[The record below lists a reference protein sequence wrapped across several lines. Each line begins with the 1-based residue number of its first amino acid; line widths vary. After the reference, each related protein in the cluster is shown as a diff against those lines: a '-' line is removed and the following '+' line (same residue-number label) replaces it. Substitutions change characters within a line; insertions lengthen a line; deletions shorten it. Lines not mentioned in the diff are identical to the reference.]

1 MKQVYISCCTFL
13 ILLMSCQEKQSE
25 AITAAASEETLA
37 NEIKLT
43 ADQLA
48 ALKLQ
53 LGNPTNQEMHSS
65 IKVQGLIDL
74 PPQNMISVNFPMGGF
89 LKQTK
94 LIPGMQIAKGEVI
107 ATISDQAIIQLQQ
120 DYLLAKAKLDLL
132 RLELARQQDMKDA
145 RAGVSRNFQQTEAD
159 VKMQTIT
166 MRGMHEKL
174 KLIGVDPATLS
185 ESNLSAD
192 VLLKS
197 PINGYVSKVN
207 VNTGKYIQPTETIFE
222 LIDPEDIHVALTIF
236 EKDLSAVRKGAMV
249 DVRLPNN
256 PGRSYAAEVILV
268 NKDIEENRTA
278 TAHCHFK
285 EHAKD
290 LLPGMLVD
298 ADIAVENKKSSVLP
312 EGALVRYGNQEF
324 VFVMQQ
330 QNLVQMLPV
339 KTGVS
344 ADGHTEIISGLE
356 KITPGTVVLNNA
368 YKLLGILKNSG
379 EE

>member
-13 ILLMSCQEKQSE
+13 ILLMSCNEKQSD
-25 AITAAASEETLA
+25 AAATPEETVV

-94 LIPGMQIAKGEVI
+94 LIPGMHIAKGEVI
-107 ATISDQAIIQLQQ
+107 ATISDQSIIQLQQ

-132 RLELARQQDMKDA
+132 RLELSRQQDMKDA

-166 MRGMHEKL
+166 IRGMHEKL
-174 KLIGVDPATLS
+174 KLIGIDPMTLN
-185 ESNLSAD
+185 ESNLSGD

-236 EKDLSAVRKGAMV
+236 EKDLAAVRKGAMV

-256 PGRSYAAEVILV
+256 PGRSYAAEIILV

-298 ADIAVENKKSSVLP
+298 AEIAVDNKQSSVLP
-312 EGALVRYGNQEF
+312 DGALVRYGNQQF

-339 KTGVS
+339 KTGIS
-344 ADGHTEIISGLE
+344 AAGNTEIISGLE

>member
-1 MKQVYISCCTFL
+1 MKQAYISCCTFL
-13 ILLMSCQEKQSE
+13 ILLISCNEKQVE
-25 AITAAASEETLA
+25 ETAAPDEVVV

-43 ADQLA
+43 ADQSA

-53 LGNPTNQEMHSS
+53 LGNPTKQEMHSS
-65 IKVQGLIDL
+65 IRVQGLIDL

-94 LIPGMQIAKGEVI
+94 LIPGMRIAKGEVI

-120 DYLLAKAKLDLL
+120 DYLLATAKLDLL
-132 RLELARQQDMKDA
+132 RLELSRQQDMKDA
-145 RAGVSRNFQQTEAD
+145 RAGVSRNFQQTEAE
-159 VKMQTIT
+159 VKMQAITI
-166 MRGMHEKL
+166 RGMQEKL
-174 KLIGVDPATLS
+174 KLIGVDPAALN

-192 VLLKS
+192 VFLKS

-236 EKDLSAVRKGAMV
+236 EKDLAAVRKGALV
-249 DVRLPNN
+249 DVWLPNN
-256 PGRSYAAEVILV
+256 PGRSYAAEIILV

-298 ADIAVENKKSSVLP
+298 AEIAVDNKQSSVLP
-312 EGALVRYGNQEF
+312 DGALVRYGNQQF

-339 KTGVS
+339 KTGIS
-344 ADGHTEIISGLE
+344 AAGNTKIISGLE

>member
-1 MKQVYISCCTFL
+1 MKHFYISCCTFL
-13 ILLMSCQEKQSE
+13 ILLMSCKDNQSD
-25 AITAAASEETLA
+25 AAAVTEEPVV

-43 ADQLA
+43 PEQSV

-53 LGNPTNQEMHSS
+53 LGNPASQEMHTS

-94 LIPGMQIAKGEVI
+94 LIPGMHIAKGEVI

-132 RLELARQQDMKDA
+132 RLELSRQQDMKDA

-166 MRGMHEKL
+166 MRGMYEKL
-174 KLIGVDPATLS
+174 KLIGIDPVTLN
-185 ESNLSAD
+185 ESNLSGE

-236 EKDLSAVRKGAMV
+236 EKDLASVRKGAMV

-256 PGRSYAAEVILV
+256 PGRSYAAEIILV

-298 ADIAVENKKSSVLP
+298 AEIAVENKQSTVLP
-312 EGALVRYGNQEF
+312 DAALVRYGNQQF

-339 KTGVS
+339 KTGIS
-344 ADGHTEIISGLE
+344 AAGNTEIISGLE

>member
-1 MKQVYISCCTFL
+1 
-13 ILLMSCQEKQSE
+13 
-25 AITAAASEETLA
+25 
-37 NEIKLT
+37 
-43 ADQLA
+43 
-48 ALKLQ
+48 
-53 LGNPTNQEMHSS
+53 
-65 IKVQGLIDL
+65 
-74 PPQNMISVNFPMGGF
+74 MGGF

-94 LIPGMQIAKGEVI
+94 LIPGMHIAKGEVI
-107 ATISDQAIIQLQQ
+107 ATISDQSIIQLQQ

-132 RLELARQQDMKDA
+132 RLELSRQQDMKDA

-166 MRGMHEKL
+166 IRGMHEKL
-174 KLIGVDPATLS
+174 KLIGIDPITLN
-185 ESNLSAD
+185 ESNLSGD

-236 EKDLSAVRKGAMV
+236 EKDLAAVRKGAMV

-256 PGRSYAAEVILV
+256 PGRSYAAEIILV

-298 ADIAVENKKSSVLP
+298 AEIAVDNKQSSVLP
-312 EGALVRYGNQEF
+312 DGALVRYGNQQF

-339 KTGVS
+339 KTGIS
-344 ADGHTEIISGLE
+344 AAGNTEIISGLE

>member
-13 ILLMSCQEKQSE
+13 ILLMSCNEKQSD
-25 AITAAASEETLA
+25 AAATPEETVV

-43 ADQLA
+43 ADQSA

-74 PPQNMISVNFPMGGF
+74 PPQNMISVNFLMGGF

-94 LIPGMQIAKGEVI
+94 LIPGMHIAKGEVI

-132 RLELARQQDMKDA
+132 RLELSRQQDMKDA

-166 MRGMHEKL
+166 IRGMHEKL
-174 KLIGVDPATLS
+174 KLIGIDPVTLN
-185 ESNLSAD
+185 ESNLSGD

-236 EKDLSAVRKGAMV
+236 EKDLAAVRKGALV

-256 PGRSYAAEVILV
+256 PGRSYAAEIILV

-298 ADIAVENKKSSVLP
+298 AEIAVDNKQSSVLP
-312 EGALVRYGNQEF
+312 DGALVRYGNQQF

-339 KTGVS
+339 KTGIS
-344 ADGHTEIISGLE
+344 ATGNTEIISGLE
-356 KITPGTVVLNNA
+356 KITPGTIVLNNA

>member
-356 KITPGTVVLNNA
+356 K
-368 YKLLGILKNSG
+368 LLPEQLF
-379 EE
+379 